1 MTSGDEYRAR
11 AAECTQAA
19 KSSTE
24 PQRRVGLLELAQK
37 WLRMAEQADAL
48 GATKRL
54 NRDVL
59 LDRSGSG

>member
-19 KSSTE
+19 KNSTE

-54 NRDVL
+54 NGDVL